1 MKHVKTFE
9 GFLNEVKQP
18 ANGPKVEPNT
28 KLESATGYPYAAFY
42 LSTQATDIMID
53 FANPD
58 HTELI
63 KLIADQAKITD
74 GSKELSPSDIQKGRK
89 LFKKALG
96 ENVVYSKQDGADCG
110 YRLLK
115 TPYVDL
121 TPSNQEFYNDDQKM
135 ATFI

>member
-1 MKHVKTFE
+1 MKHIKTFE
-9 GFLNEVKQP
+9 SFLNEADTLNVK
-18 ANGPKVEPNT
+18 PNV
-28 KLESATGYPYAAFY
+28 KLEKETGFPYAAFY
-42 LSTQATDIMID
+42 LSTQATNIMID

-58 HTELI
+58 HVELI
-63 KLIADQAKITD
+63 KLIADQAKIID

-115 TPYVDL
+115 TPNVDL
-121 TPSNQEFYNDDQKM
+121 ALSNQEFYNDNQKM
-135 ATFI
+135 TTFI